1 MSPPM
6 SARIALLAVALFAA
20 PAAALV
26 PPLPVAVIVVE
37 RPGAPAGAAAKMQR
51 LSALLEAEGE
61 YAPDRSYVATKRVQA
76 CGRATLFD
84 LCIRRQLSR
93 PTDRPLPV
101 HVAVVVE
108 RGGRGQVRLTCIG
121 PGRHPRHPGVQTAW
135 VNLDAALAEP
145 RYGPYRSR
153 ANGCIMAA
161 VAERGF

>member
-1 MSPPM
+1 MKPALP
-6 SARIALLAVALFAA
+6 AVLLAAVLAA
-20 PAAALV
+20 PATALV

-37 RPGAPAGAAAKMQR
+37 RPGAPAGAGAKMDR
-51 LSALLEAEGE
+51 LANLLEAEGE
-61 YAPDRSYVATKRVQA
+61 FTPDRAYVATKKVKS
-76 CGRATLFD
+76 CGRWAVFD

-93 PTDRPLPV
+93 KPDQPLPV

-121 PGRHPRHPGVQTAW
+121 PGRHPRHRGIQTAW
-135 VNLDAALAEP
+135 VDLDAALAEP

>member
-1 MSPPM
+1 MKPVLT
-6 SARIALLAVALFAA
+6 AGLLAALLAA

-37 RPGAPAGAAAKMQR
+37 RPGAPPGAGARMDR
-51 LSALLEAEGE
+51 LANLLEAEGE
-61 YAPDRSYVATKRVQA
+61 FTPDRSYVATKKVKA
-76 CGRATLFD
+76 CGRSPVFD
-84 LCIRRQLSR
+84 LCIRGLLSKPR
-93 PTDRPLPV
+93 DVPVPV

-121 PGRHPRHPGVQTAW
+121 PGRAPRHRGVQSTW
-135 VNLDAALAEP
+135 IDLDAALAEP